1 MNKITKNLTIIGS
14 EESNWL
20 GVPTLSEIDQY
31 LTKKLKTLNL
41 DSTSAHSTWD
51 LINLLA
57 KTPAAVTSLMRY
69 FYEPTDEDRIL
80 KRKLPSTFHIQL
92 ARSLSTKSGQIIIT
106 TNRDRL
112 IEWGL
117 ARIGI
122 APQIIS
128 NRNNL
133 IESLPFEQTKCTLIK
148 LNGDY
153 LDRQESKIDY
163 QLKMIIEDKT
173 EQISDPVFYKC
184 SSSDQ
189 ARLSKFNFNSNK

>member
-1 MNKITKNLTIIGS
+1 MNIITKRLTIVGS
-14 EESNWL
+14 QESDWL
-20 GVPTLSEIDQY
+20 GIPTLREIHEY

-41 DSTSAHSTWD
+41 DNIPGYDTWD

-57 KTPAAVTSLMRY
+57 KNPVAVNNLMRY

-80 KRKLPSTFHIQL
+80 KRKLPSTFHLQL
-92 ARSLSTKSGQIIIT
+92 AKSLSTKSGQIIIT

-122 APQIIS
+122 SPQIVS
-128 NRNNL
+128 NTNDFAVP
-133 IESLPFEQTKCTLIK
+133 LPFEQTKCTLIK

-153 LDRQESKIDY
+153 LDWQEPKFDH
-163 QLKMIIEDKT
+163 QLKIIIDDEIK
-173 EQISDPVFYKC
+173 QIYDPVFYKC
-184 SSSDQ
+184 SPIDKV
-189 ARLSKFNFNSNK
+189 RLAQFNL